1 MWSEADRLF
10 HLQASLDGPAGQI
23 LWDAG
28 PQSTADEV
36 IRLLRARFGT
46 ADQAERFRAEL
57 RSRRRHKGESLQ
69 SLYNDISRL
78 MALSFT
84 GPSNSTTQIVGRD
97 AFLDAL
103 DNDNLRIRILER
115 EPQTLEAALKI
126 ASKLEAYDKSTSSA
140 FYSHTD
146 EKETGRERGHDKGRH
161 VRVVTPH
168 RAPEAGGH
176 SDREMQALAQQ
187 VAELKTSFN
196 DDRTLGAER
205 FQHLGNMVCQQLQAT
220 CNALYAGGSVRAP
233 FPTVSTYGADGA
245 PPATKMQNGNCG
257 PPPST
262 AGVQPSVANDSPS
275 GTCFNCGDIGH
286 WRPDCPNK
294 RRKSRTSG
302 STNQGQVGVITNP
315 HQRAE
320 IYVRAT
326 VNGRKAITIFDMGCE
341 HSIVSSRLVSADEM
355 KPTDMKLFAANG
367 TDIPLMGA
375 LAVNLMLEQVP
386 LKAEV
391 VVTGVID
398 ELILGIDWLTSQG
411 AI

>member
-1 MWSEADRLF
+1 
-10 HLQASLDGPAGQI
+10 
-23 LWDAG
+23 
-28 PQSTADEV
+28 
-36 IRLLRARFGT
+36 
-46 ADQAERFRAEL
+46 
-57 RSRRRHKGESLQ
+57 
-69 SLYNDISRL
+69 
-78 MALSFT
+78 
-84 GPSNSTTQIVGRD
+84 
-97 AFLDAL
+97 
-103 DNDNLRIRILER
+103 
-115 EPQTLEAALKI
+115 
-126 ASKLEAYDKSTSSA
+126 
-140 FYSHTD
+140 
-146 EKETGRERGHDKGRH
+146 
-161 VRVVTPH
+161 
-168 RAPEAGGH
+168 
-176 SDREMQALAQQ
+176 MQALAQQ

-205 FQHLGNMVCQQLQAT
+205 FQHLGNMVCQRLQAT

-262 AGVQPSVANDSPS
+262 AGVQPSVANDLPS